1 MSLDTDFLK
10 NVEVREDDEH
20 GTVLV
25 AVTQISSGRN
35 IGVIDKSTPN
45 NSNEIL
51 LLNLIK
57 EADVGEDANICM
69 TQVEFKTHFKTS
81 RIIDIGERLLL
92 QRLSEEE
99 CDEEDQDEI
108 ENLLIL
114 KDDDRPDS
122 TQSFNKS
129 SSEENGLISGLE
141 EYIREHGELAPG
153 QTPPDGSHKCGVCPK
168 SFTSASGLKQHSH
181 IHCSLKPF
189 RCHLCPKSYTQ
200 FSNLCRHRRV
210 HSDGWTC
217 PSCQTS
223 MPSQAALTKHRPI
236 CEMAALYKPLMAQ
249 LAGLSTGGSANAM
262 AAMPY
267 WPHIL
272 QMASQVPH
280 FPLAFL
286 AANPEAYAK
295 MMQQTTSCASPDAE
309 CSSSGHASES
319 SPPSTTEPVDLTATP
334 KPPSTSE
341 MESKSDDGED
351 RDSIGDSGNDDDDDS
366 EVGAHDELIATT
378 TSNKKHA
385 NPHSISAILA
395 ASQQPQLGAQPLSPT
410 QILAMLQRPFSYN
423 PSAASGH
430 PFLTAMGGVKASS
443 SPNSSVNGAGKD
455 RYTCKF
461 CQKVFPRSA
470 NLTRHLRTHTGEQPY
485 KCQYCERSFSISSN
499 LQRHVRNIHNKE
511 RPFRCRKCER
521 RFGQQ
526 TNLDRHLKKH
536 EMCSE
541 EACGGSSGDD
551 DCEVATSLATSSFTD
566 IPRLAAA
573 FLNIV

>member
-1 MSLDTDFLK
+1 MEEGT
-10 NVEVREDDEH
+10 NREMR
-20 GTVLV
+20 GIRWVMGALRQ
-25 AVTQISSGRN
+25 A
-35 IGVIDKSTPN
+35 TPN
-45 NSNEIL
+45 NSTEIL

-57 EADVGEDANICM
+57 EADIGEDANICM
-69 TQVEFKTHFKTS
+69 TQVNCKTHFKTS
-81 RIIDIGERLLL
+81 RIINIGERLLL
-92 QRLSEEE
+92 QRLTEEE

-108 ENLLIL
+108 ENLIML
-114 KDDDRPDS
+114 KEDDRPDTS
-122 TQSFNKS
+122 PSFSKS
-129 SSEENGLISGLE
+129 SSEDCGLNGIE

-153 QTPPDGSHKCGVCPK
+153 QSPSEGSHKCGVCPK

-217 PSCQTS
+217 STCHTS

-236 CEMAALYKPLMAQ
+236 CEMTAMYKPLMAQ
-249 LAGLSTGGSANAM
+249 LANMNGGSGGGGIAGM
-262 AAMPY
+262 QY
-267 WPHIL
+267 WPHFL
-272 QMASQVPH
+272 QMASQLQAPH

-286 AANPEAYAK
+286 AAANHDAFKA
-295 MMQQTTSCASPDAE
+295 MQQTMASSRESPDAE

-319 SPPSTTEPVDLTATP
+319 SPTNSTEPVDLTATP

-341 MESKSDDGED
+341 VESKSDDGED
-351 RDSIGDSGNDDDDDS
+351 RDSVGDSGNDDDDDS
-366 EVGAHDELIATT
+366 EHDEL
-378 TSNKKHA
+378 SVKKT
-385 NPHSISAILA
+385 NPHSITSILA
-395 ASQQPQLGAQPLSPT
+395 ASQQQQQTPKSQQSQHPAFSNNLFAL
-410 QILAMLQRPFSYN
+410 LQRPFNYN
-423 PSAASGH
+423 TGAGH
-430 PFLTAMGGVKASS
+430 PLLSAMGAVKASS
-443 SPNSSVNGAGKD
+443 SPNSSQNGVGKD

-511 RPFRCRKCER
+511 RPFRCRKCDR
-521 RFGQQ
+521 CFGQQ

-536 EMCSE
+536 ELLLR
-541 EACGGSSGDD
+541 A
-551 DCEVATSLATSSFTD
+551 VAPAPDFDLPDISLLSFSKK
-566 IPRLAAA
+566 
-573 FLNIV
+573 VY